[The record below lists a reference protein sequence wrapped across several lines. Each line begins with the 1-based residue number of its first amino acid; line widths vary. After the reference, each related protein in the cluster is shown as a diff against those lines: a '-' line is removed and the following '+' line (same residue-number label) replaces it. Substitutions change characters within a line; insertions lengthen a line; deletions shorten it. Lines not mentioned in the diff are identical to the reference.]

1 MLKDKKVTLR
11 HEQQKLLDLIPTT
24 NDWVELRKKQ
34 VEINDLSAL
43 TAATGDEF
51 ALFSGAN
58 SKILIHGSG
67 SSWNI
72 PKDAWDQIKENK
84 FIWEAHS
91 HPTITNLN
99 PSADDIDT
107 LKLFTW
113 QEKSCIIDLNNEK
126 IYFSAEVQDWFN
138 AILGVKKYDK

>member
-1 MLKDKKVTLR
+1 MQD
-11 HEQQKLLDLIPTT
+11 
-24 NDWVELRKKQ
+24 
-34 VEINDLSAL
+34 
-43 TAATGDEF
+43 
-51 ALFSGAN
+51 N
-58 SKILIHGSG
+58 SLQNPHIRQAVPSDSK
-67 SSWNI
+67 
-72 PKDAWDQIKENK
+72 IKENK

-99 PSADDIDT
+99 PSVHDIDT

-126 IYFSAEVQDWFN
+126 IYFSVEVQDWFN